1 VVLGGPVGQPISCLF
16 PVYGEDSTKRMSQH
30 PDLADEQAYIDFAYA
45 CLERSRQDAWRLR
58 DLTEA
63 GRGGTHQARYE
74 RDVFEEALFSRLSQ
88 LDLHDEVLVFGR
100 IDRPSQDGVTA
111 EGDPSSSADVESF
124 HLGRLAVAD
133 DHREPVVIDWRA
145 PVAEPF
151 YRATGRDPMGLVR
164 RRHFAVKGRQ
174 LLDIEDELFGAGHL
188 GIGEDIDGENGDAP
202 KLRGYSSLIAAL
214 EQGRTG
220 RLGDIVATI
229 QAEQDEIIRSSQAGV
244 LVVQGGPGTGKT
256 VVALHRAAYLLY
268 TYRFPLEDQG
278 VLVIGPN
285 RLFLR
290 YIERVLPSLGEAG
303 VEEVVL
309 GDLAP
314 GVRFGGHDSAFAARV
329 KGDAR
334 MADVVAKAI
343 YDRERPLKQD
353 LVVAYGLTS
362 LRLTAAESNRIVR
375 SARRRFRRH
384 NAGRRFVETEVFAAL
399 AASSREAVSPEAVRD
414 RTRTTDVVREALE
427 RMWPVLTPAELLHDL
442 FGSPALLK
450 LAASRWLTEEETA
463 SLHRRR
469 VDDLDAVRWTD
480 GDVALLD
487 EARELL
493 GPRPARKARAA
504 ENGDK
509 HSDEIRTYGHIVID
523 EAQDLT
529 PMQLRMAARRSLNGS
544 MTVVGDIAQA
554 TGPHAPRDWSDIL
567 RHLPDRRPARVAD
580 LTVGYRIPAQTMA
593 LASRVLRIAAPA
605 LTPPTSIRQGDAPP
619 EIVRVDPAELGAAVV
634 AGLERLSGGVTGS
647 TAVVVPDSLI
657 EPMTEAL
664 RASGLAFGVAPQDGL
679 DAPVTLVSV
688 SLVKGLELD
697 GVVVVE
703 PARIVAEEVQGMRA
717 LYVALTRAT
726 KALAVVH
733 AEPLPEALV
742 D

>member
-1 VVLGGPVGQPISCLF
+1 
-16 PVYGEDSTKRMSQH
+16 MSQH
-30 PDLADEQAYIDFAYA
+30 PDLAEEQAYIDFAYA
-45 CLERSRQDAWRLR
+45 CLERSREDAWRLR

-100 IDRPSQDGVTA
+100 IDRPSQDGTTA
-111 EGDPSSSADVESF
+111 EGDPSSSTDVESF

-133 DHREPVVIDWRA
+133 AAREPVVIDWRA

-188 GIGEDIDGENGDAP
+188 GIGEDIDGENGDAAP
-202 KLRGYSSLIAAL
+202 RLRGYSTLIAAL

-309 GDLAP
+309 ADLVP
-314 GVRFGGHDSAFAARV
+314 GVRFGRTESPFAARV

-334 MADVVAKAI
+334 MAEVVAKAVH
-343 YDRERPLKQD
+343 DRERPLKQD
-353 LVVAYGLTS
+353 LVVPYGLAS
-362 LRLTAAESNRIVR
+362 LRLTAAESQRIVR

-384 NAGRRFVETEVFAAL
+384 NAGRRFIEGEVFAAL
-399 AASSREAVSPEAVRD
+399 AASGREALSPEIVRD
-414 RTRTTDVVREALE
+414 RTRATDVVRQALE

-450 LAASRWLTEEETA
+450 LATSRWLTDEETE
-463 SLHRRR
+463 SLYRPRS
-469 VDDLDAVRWTD
+469 DDVDAVRWSD
-480 GDVALLD
+480 ADVALLD

-493 GPRPARKARAA
+493 GPRPARRARTG
-504 ENGDK
+504 ENGDM
-509 HSDEIRTYGHIVID
+509 HTDEIRTYGHIVID
-523 EAQDLT
+523 EVQDLT
-529 PMQLRMAARRSLNGS
+529 PMQLRMATRRSLNGS

-554 TGPHAPRDWSDIL
+554 TGPHAPRDWSDVL
-567 RHLPDRRPARVAD
+567 GHLPDRRPARVSD

-593 LASRVLRIAAPA
+593 LASRVLRVAAPA
-605 LTPPTSIRQGDAPP
+605 LAPPTSIRQGDEAPS
-619 EIVRVDPAELGAAVV
+619 IVRVEPDELGAGVV
-634 AGLERLSGGVTGS
+634 AAIEQMSATVTGS
-647 TAVVVPDSLI
+647 TAVVVPDSLV
-657 EPMTEAL
+657 EPLADVF
-664 RASGLAFGVAPQDGL
+664 RANRLTFGVAALDGL
-679 DAPVTLVSV
+679 DEPITLVPV
-688 SLVKGLELD
+688 GLVKGLELD

-726 KALAVVH
+726 KRLAVVH
-733 AEPLPEALV
+733 AEPLPEALL

>member
-1 VVLGGPVGQPISCLF
+1 
-16 PVYGEDSTKRMSQH
+16 MSQH
-30 PDLADEQAYIDFAYA
+30 PDLAEEQAYIDFAYA
-45 CLERSRQDAWRLR
+45 CLERSKEDAWRLR

-100 IDRPSQDGVTA
+100 IDRPSQEGAAA

-309 GDLAP
+309 ADLVP
-314 GVRFGGHDSAFAARV
+314 GVRFGGVDTAFAARV

-343 YDRERPLKQD
+343 YDRERPLKDD
-353 LVVAYGLTS
+353 LLVPYGLTS
-362 LRLTAAESNRIVR
+362 LRLTAAESTRIVR

-384 NAGRRFVETEVFAAL
+384 NAARRFVEGEVFTAL
-399 AASSREAVSPEAVRD
+399 AASSREPVSPEAVRE
-414 RTRTTDVVREALE
+414 RTRHHDVVRQALE
-427 RMWPVLTPAELLHDL
+427 RIWPVLTPAELLHDL

-450 LAASRWLTEEETA
+450 LAASRWLTDDETT

-469 VDDLDAVRWTD
+469 ADDLDAVRWSD
-480 GDVALLD
+480 ADVALLD

-493 GPRPARKARAA
+493 GPRPARRSRAAA

-509 HSDEIRTYGHIVID
+509 PSDEIRTYGHIVID
-523 EAQDLT
+523 EVQDLT

-567 RHLPDRRPARVAD
+567 RHLPDRRPARVSD
-580 LTVGYRIPAQTMA
+580 LTVGSRIPAQTMA
-593 LASRVLRIAAPA
+593 LASRVLRVAAPA
-605 LTPPTSIRQGDAPP
+605 LTPPTSIREGDAAPS
-619 EIVRVDPAELGAAVV
+619 IVRVGRSELGLAVV
-634 AGLERLSGGVTGS
+634 AAIETLSANVSGS
-647 TAVVVPDSLI
+647 TAVVMPGSLI
-657 EPMTEAL
+657 DEMIEAL
-664 RASGLAFGVAPQDGL
+664 QAGGVSFGVAPQDGL
-679 DAPVTLVSV
+679 DAPVTLVPV
-688 SLVKGLELD
+688 GLVKGLELD

-726 KALAVVH
+726 KTLAVVH
-733 AEPLPEALV
+733 AEPLPEALL